1 MVLTPSSSHSTM
13 DLSFPFASKSEI
25 VRRYAEHPRVIG
37 QALEARDFAVREI
50 VHLSE
55 WYVIHGIPEPTD
67 SLRSKVRHWLRRL
80 QHNVPAQ
87 SSFTLDLTE
96 IEKLAEAGRAR
107 RSTPGRHTNLASVSN
122 SLRTIGA
129 YLDARE
135 VELLELKKGGA
146 SVTLWYRDN
155 GGHDRK
161 EQRNISSFSQL
172 CVKLLERRHD
182 TQAPSKA

>member
-1 MVLTPSSSHSTM
+1 M
-13 DLSFPFASKSEI
+13 DLSFPFASKREI
-25 VRRYAEHPRVIG
+25 VRRYAEHLRVIG
-37 QALEARDFAVREI
+37 QALEARDLAVHEI

-80 QHNVPAQ
+80 RHDAPAQ
-87 SSFTLDLTE
+87 SFTLDLTE
-96 IEKLAEAGRAR
+96 IEKLSEAGRAR
-107 RSTPGRHTNLASVSN
+107 RSTPGRHTNLASFSN

-135 VELLELKKGGA
+135 LELLELKKGGA
-146 SVTLWYRDN
+146 SVTLWYRDK
-155 GGHDRK
+155 GGRNRK

-172 CVKLLERRHD
+172 CVKLLERRRE
-182 TQAPSKA
+182 TQALSKA